1 MFTLLVA
8 EDDISLRTIVSTKLK
23 QEGYDIIAVTNG
35 EEALKVLENRYIDL
49 LITDIMMPDMDGF
62 ELVKLLR
69 GTRHQLPI
77 LMMTAQVQFESLEK
91 AFQLGVDDYVVK
103 PIRLTELSLRVKALL
118 RRSKLE
124 NQKVIHL
131 KRSTLRYDSLT
142 VEYSDHGELQTFQPK
157 EFYVLFKLLS
167 NPNKIFT
174 RVDLMAE
181 FWYGAD
187 NIDERVVDA
196 CIKRI
201 RKKCQN
207 YKDFDIETIRGL
219 GYKGVIYEKN

>member
-23 QEGYDIIAVTNG
+23 QEGYDVIAVTNG
-35 EEALKVLENRYIDL
+35 AQALEVLDNRHVDL

-62 ELVKLLR
+62 ELVHLLR
-69 GTRHQLPI
+69 STQHQLPI
-77 LMMTAQVQFESLEK
+77 LMMTAKVQFESLEK

-118 RRSKLE
+118 RRSQLE
-124 NQKVIHL
+124 SQQVIRL
-131 KRSTLRYDSLT
+131 AKTTLYYDRLAIEAYDS
-142 VEYSDHGELQTFQPK
+142 GELQTFQPK

-167 NPNKIFT
+167 HPNKIFT
-174 RVDLMAE
+174 RVDLMEE
-181 FWYGAD
+181 FWDASD
-187 NIDERVVDA
+187 DIDERVVDA

-207 YKDFDIETIRGL
+207 YSDFDIETIRGL
-219 GYKGVIYEKN
+219 GYKGVIYDKK

>member
-8 EDDISLRTIVSTKLK
+8 EDDVSLRTIVSTKLK
-23 QEGYDIIAVTNG
+23 QEGYDVVAVTNG
-35 EEALKVLENRYIDL
+35 EQALDVLDNRHVDL

-62 ELVKLLR
+62 ELVTLLR
-69 GTRHQLPI
+69 GTKHHLPI
-77 LMMTAQVQFESLEK
+77 LMMTAQVQLESLEK

-118 RRSKLE
+118 RRSQLE
-124 NQKVIHL
+124 SQKIIRLAHVNLH
-131 KRSTLRYDSLT
+131 YDSLT
-142 VEYSDHGELQTFQPK
+142 VEDQHSGELQNFQPK

-167 NPNKIFT
+167 HPNKIFT
-174 RVDLMAE
+174 RVDLMEE

-187 NIDERVVDA
+187 DIDERVVDA

-207 YKDFDIETIRGL
+207 YTDFDIETIRGL
-219 GYKGVIYEKN
+219 GYKGVIHEKN

>member
-8 EDDISLRTIVSTKLK
+8 EDDVALQTIVSTKLK
-23 QEGYDIIAVTNG
+23 QEGYDVIAVTNG
-35 EEALKVLENRYIDL
+35 YEALDVLENRHVDL
-49 LITDIMMPDMDGF
+49 LITDIMMPDMNGF

-69 GTRHQLPI
+69 GTKHQLPI
-77 LMMTAQVQFESLEK
+77 LMMTAQVQFDSLEK

-103 PIRLTELSLRVKALL
+103 PIRLAELSLRVKALL
-118 RRSKLE
+118 RRSQLE
-124 NQKVIHL
+124 SQKVIRLAHASL
-131 KRSTLRYDSLT
+131 YYDSLT
-142 VEYSDHGELQTFQPK
+142 VTVNDSGECQTFQPK

-167 NPNKIFT
+167 HPNKIFT
-174 RVDLMAE
+174 RVDLMEE

-187 NIDERVVDA
+187 DIDERVVDA

-207 YKDFDIETIRGL
+207 YTDFDIETIRGL
-219 GYKGVIYEKN
+219 GYKGVIHEKN